1 MIRVSALPQT
11 LELAPAAAGQISVSI
26 TNTSQVIDQY
36 SIAVFGIDPGWVTA
50 QNELVSLFPGET
62 EAVVLDLRLPVDY
75 PASVRPIT
83 VSVSSADSPDH
94 FELAHVELE
103 ITEATTTSVA
113 VDPTMVTAGKSAT
126 FGLAV
131 TNKGNAPVL
140 ARPFAVDPED
150 LAEFVIEPADVL
162 VAPGRT
168 HIVQIAAS
176 GGRAWFG
183 MPRARTFNVGV
194 EAERHVETMAT
205 FIQRPRISRWML
217 SLLGLLCAAA
227 VFAFVLSRTFDSVV
241 EEAKVSDD
249 VLNEALGTGA
259 AGGARVPSNP
269 SSVTGQ
275 LTSSTSSALPNGLV
289 RSAAQTSGGGTFGI
303 PAVQIE
309 LYTVCDDDDDEDQ
322 CDPTIPVA
330 TAASQE
336 DGVFFL
342 PNLGDGEY
350 KMFLRGSGYDDAWY
364 TDDGLGAKTFADASP
379 ITVGVDDP
387 VDLGELQVGAIPAV
401 VAGSV
406 GGDAGGATI
415 KLVRPGVVDPD
426 TPALVA
432 EVVVAPDGSFEMPP
446 VPSPADYQMIV
457 EKPGFATVTRD
468 VTLAPGE
475 TLDNIGIVLTP
486 ADGRVV
492 GTVVSSDGT
501 ALGGISIV
509 ATDGSYTVETVSYT
523 EGDVGGFVL
532 RNLSSPGRFTV
543 TASAPGYVSESQ
555 SVVLEPDQ
563 TVGTPLSM
571 RLIPSTGRIEGF
583 VFLEGAASGDVVV
596 SISGGDVEQTTR
608 PISASGVPAGQ
619 YIFQGL
625 PAPATYTL
633 AFSGGGAQAQVR
645 VVTVD
650 SSVNQGTTV
659 VPAVDLRVSNRSV
672 TGTVFEVDTPLAGAD
687 VTLTDGTIRLETL
700 SADEKFPADGDAGG
714 RGEFAFSN
722 VPPGV
727 YTLTASRTGSSD
739 SVVLVT
745 VEAGVP
751 VIPAE
756 LRLAAQ
762 ARINGQVQNNVD
774 GCSLIARLFLL
785 DNFGGEWEQEVLVRN
800 GTYEFLAVE
809 APQDFLI
816 SVSRAN
822 SEKILGTTQASS
834 RPSVVVTALPIN
846 VVDECGSSGGGAP

>member
-11 LELAPAAAGQISVSI
+11 LEVAPGVAGQISVSI

-50 QNELVSLFPGET
+50 QNEMLSLFPGET
-62 EAVVLDLRLPVDY
+62 GAVVLDLRLPVDY
-75 PASVRPIT
+75 PASVRPIA
-83 VSVSSADSPDH
+83 VSVSSASSPDH
-94 FELAHVELE
+94 FELAQVELE

-113 VDPTMVTAGKSAT
+113 IDPTMVTAGKSAT

-150 LAEFVIEPADVL
+150 LAVFVIEPVDVL

-168 HIVQIAAS
+168 QIVQIAAS
-176 GGRAWFG
+176 GGRSWFG

-241 EEAKVSDD
+241 EEVKVSDD

-259 AGGARVPSNP
+259 AGGARVPSSP
-269 SSVTGQ
+269 SSVTGR
-275 LTSSTSSALPNGLV
+275 LTSSTSDELRNGLV
-289 RSAAQTSGGGTFGI
+289 RSAAQTSGSGTFGI
-303 PAVQIE
+303 PAVQVE
-309 LYTVCDDDDDEDQ
+309 LYALCDDDGQ
-322 CDPTIPVA
+322 CDPSLPVA

-336 DGVFFL
+336 DGVFSL

-350 KMFLRGSGYDDAWY
+350 KMFLSGSGYDDEWY

-379 ITVGVDDP
+379 IAVGVDDL
-387 VDLGELQVGAIPAV
+387 VDLGELQVGAIPAA

-415 KLVRPGVVDPD
+415 KLVRPGVLDPD

-475 TLDNIGIVLTP
+475 TLDNIGIVMTP
-486 ADGRVV
+486 ADGRVE
-492 GTVVSSDGT
+492 GRVVSSDGT

-555 SVVLEPDQ
+555 SVVLEPSQ
-563 TVGTPLSM
+563 TIGTPLSM
-571 RLIPSTGRIEGF
+571 QLVPNTGRIEGF
-583 VFLEGAASGDVVV
+583 VTREAVPTGDVVV
-596 SISGGDVEQTTR
+596 TISGGDVEQTTR
-608 PISASGVPAGQ
+608 PISASGVAAGQ
-619 YIFQGL
+619 YLFQGL

-633 AFSGGGAQAQVR
+633 TFSGGGSLPQVR
-645 VVTVD
+645 VAVID
-650 SSVNQGTTV
+650 PFVNQGITV
-659 VPAVDLRVSNRSV
+659 VPTVDLRVSNRRLS
-672 TGTVFEVDTPLAGAD
+672 GTVYELETPLSGAD
-687 VTLTDGTIRLETL
+687 VTLTNGTTVWRTV
-700 SADEKFPADGDAGG
+700 SADESTSPEAADGGLG
-714 RGEFAFSN
+714 SFAFSG
-722 VPPGV
+722 VPPDV
-727 YTLTASRTGSSD
+727 YTLTATRVGSTD
-739 SVVLVT
+739 TVVLVT
-745 VEAGVP
+745 VEAGIDLAP
-751 VIPAE
+751 VI
-756 LRLAAQ
+756 LRLAPQ
-762 ARINGQVQNNVD
+762 ASITGTVTNGEECALV
-774 GCSLIARLFLL
+774 ARLFLFE
-785 DNFGGEWEQEVLVRN
+785 NFGKEWEQEVDVDLQTGSYRFV
-800 GTYEFLAVE
+800 AVE
-809 APQDFLI
+809 APQDYLI
-816 SVSRAN
+816 AISTTN
-822 SEKILGTTQASS
+822 SDSALGTTSASS
-834 RPSVVVTALPIN
+834 IPSLDVSVPLIDLGATLCAP
-846 VVDECGSSGGGAP
+846 SGGGTS

>member
-1 MIRVSALPQT
+1 MIRVSALPQR
-11 LELAPAAAGQISVSI
+11 LELAPGEAGLISVSI

-36 SIAVFGIDPGWVTA
+36 SIAVFGIDPGWVNA
-50 QNELVSLFPGET
+50 LNQLVSLFPGET
-62 EAVVLDLRLPVDY
+62 ETVMLDLRLPVDY
-75 PASVRPIT
+75 PASIRPLT

-103 ITEATTTSVA
+103 ITEATTTSVS
-113 VDPTMVTAGKSAT
+113 VDPTVVTAGKSAT

-140 ARPFAVDPED
+140 ARPFATDPED

-168 HIVQIAAS
+168 QIVQIAAS
-176 GGRAWFG
+176 GGRSWFG
-183 MPRARTFNVGV
+183 MPRARTFTVGV
-194 EAERHVETMAT
+194 EAESHVETMAT
-205 FIQRPRISRWML
+205 FVQRPRISRWML
-217 SLLGLLCAAA
+217 SLMGLLCAAA
-227 VFAFVLSRTFDSVV
+227 VFAFVLSRSFDSVV
-241 EEAKVSDD
+241 QEAKVSED
-249 VLNEALGTGA
+249 VLNQALATGA
-259 AGGARVPSNP
+259 AGGARLPSNP
-269 SSVTGQ
+269 SSVTGK

-289 RSAAQTSGGGTFGI
+289 RSAAQTSAGGTFGI

-309 LYTVCDDDDDEDQ
+309 LYRAD
-322 CDPTIPVA
+322 DPTLPVA

-342 PNLGDGEY
+342 PNLGEGEY
-350 KMFLRGSGYDDAWY
+350 KMFLSGSGYADAWY

-379 ITVGVDDP
+379 IAVGAGQAE
-387 VDLGELQVGAIPAV
+387 DLGELQVGAIPAV

-406 GGDAGGATI
+406 GGDAAGATI
-415 KLVRPGVVDPD
+415 KLVRPGVVDPA

-432 EVVVAPDGSFEMPP
+432 EAVVAPDGSFEMPP

-457 EKPGFATVTRD
+457 EKPGFATVIRD

-475 TLDNIGIVLTP
+475 TLDNIGIVLSP
-486 ADGRVV
+486 ADGQVD
-492 GTVVSSDGT
+492 GKVVSSDGT

-532 RNLSSPGRFTV
+532 RNLAAPGRFTV

-555 SVVLEPDQ
+555 SVVLEPSQ
-563 TVGTPLSM
+563 TTGTPLSM
-571 RLIPSTGRIEGF
+571 RLVPATGRIEGF
-583 VFLEGAASGDVVV
+583 VFLENAATGDVEV
-596 SISGGDVEQTTR
+596 SISGGDIEQTTR

-633 AFSGGGAQAQVR
+633 AFSGGGALPQVR
-645 VVTVD
+645 VVVVD
-650 SSVNQGTTV
+650 SSVNQGTTIM
-659 VPAVDLRVSNRSV
+659 PAVDLRVSNRSV
-672 TGTVFEVDTPLAGAD
+672 TGTVFEDGKLLAGAD
-687 VTLTDGTIRLETL
+687 VALTDGTIRLEAV
-700 SADEKFPADGDAGG
+700 SADEKFPADGDAEG
-714 RGEFAFSN
+714 RGEFAFSD

-745 VEAGVP
+745 VEAGIP
-751 VIPAE
+751 VEPTE
-756 LRLAAQ
+756 MRLAAQ
-762 ARINGQVQNNVD
+762 ASINGEVANNET
-774 GCSLIARLFLL
+774 CSLIARLFLF
-785 DNFGGEWEQEVLVRN
+785 DSFGGEWEQEVLVIN
-800 GTYEFLAVE
+800 GIFEFIAVD

-816 SVSRAN
+816 SVSVAG
-822 SEKILGTTQASS
+822 SEKIIGTTQASS
-834 RPSVVVTALPIN
+834 VPSEVVSAVAIN
-846 VVDECGSSGGGAP
+846 VADECGSSGGGTS

>member
-1 MIRVSALPQT
+1 M
-11 LELAPAAAGQISVSI
+11 
-26 TNTSQVIDQY
+26 
-36 SIAVFGIDPGWVTA
+36 
-50 QNELVSLFPGET
+50 
-62 EAVVLDLRLPVDY
+62 
-75 PASVRPIT
+75 
-83 VSVSSADSPDH
+83 SVSSADSPDH

-176 GGRAWFG
+176 GGRSWFG
-183 MPRARTFNVGV
+183 MPRARTFSVGV

-249 VLNEALGTGA
+249 VLNQALASDA

-275 LTSSTSSALPNGLV
+275 LTSSTSSSLPNGLV
-289 RSAAQTSGGGTFGI
+289 RSAAQTSSGGTFGI

-309 LYTVCDDDDDEDQ
+309 LYTAD
-322 CDPTIPVA
+322 DPTLPVA

-350 KMFLRGSGYDDAWY
+350 KMFLSGSGYDDAWY

-379 ITVGVDDP
+379 ITVGAGQAE
-387 VDLGELQVGAIPAV
+387 DLGELQVGAIPAV

-457 EKPGFATVTRD
+457 EKPGFATVARD

-486 ADGRVV
+486 ADGRVE
-492 GTVVSSDGT
+492 GKVVSSDGT
-501 ALGGISIV
+501 ALGGISIA

-532 RNLSSPGRFTV
+532 RNLATPGRFTV

-563 TVGTPLSM
+563 TIGTSLSM
-571 RLIPSTGRIEGF
+571 RLVPSTGRIEGF
-583 VFLEGAASGDVVV
+583 VFLENAASGDVEV

-633 AFSGGGAQAQVR
+633 AFSGGGTLPQVR
-645 VVTVD
+645 VVTID

-659 VPAVDLRVSNRSV
+659 VPKVDLRVSNRRLS
-672 TGTVFEVDTPLAGAD
+672 GTVYELETPLSGAD
-687 VTLTDGTIRLETL
+687 VTLTDGTTVLRTV
-700 SADEKFPADGDAGG
+700 SADESTAPGAVDGGLG
-714 RGEFAFSN
+714 SFAFSD

-727 YTLTASRTGSSD
+727 YTLTATRVGSTD
-739 SVVLVT
+739 TVVLVT
-745 VEAGVP
+745 VEAGVDLKE
-751 VIPAE
+751 VD
-756 LRLAAQ
+756 LRLAPQ
-762 ARINGQVQNNVD
+762 ASISGTVANGQDCTLV
-774 GCSLIARLFLL
+774 ARLFLFE
-785 DNFGGEWEQEVLVRN
+785 NFGNEWEQEVPVDPQT
-800 GTYEFLAVE
+800 GAYKFVAVE
-809 APQDFLI
+809 APQDYLI
-816 SVSRAN
+816 AISTTN
-822 SEKILGTTQASS
+822 SDVALGTTSASS
-834 RPSVVVTALPIN
+834 IPSSDVSAPSIDLSATLCA
-846 VVDECGSSGGGAP
+846 SSGGQTP